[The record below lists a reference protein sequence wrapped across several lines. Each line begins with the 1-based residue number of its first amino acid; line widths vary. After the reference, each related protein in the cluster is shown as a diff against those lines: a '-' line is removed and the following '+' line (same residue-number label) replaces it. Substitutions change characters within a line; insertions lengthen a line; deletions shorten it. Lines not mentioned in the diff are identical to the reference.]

1 MKEIW
6 KPIKDYE
13 NYEASTCGRIRNTN
27 FHRSGQT
34 KVLTPGHSRKYPI
47 VQLFKDGIGKWFHV
61 HKLIAETFIPN
72 PNNLPQVNHKDE
84 NPDNNCVENLE
95 YCDAGYNSRYGTR
108 TKRLAEKL
116 TNRIDESIVV
126 GQFTQNNKLV
136 AKYPSISEASRIVNV
151 DITSISKCCKE
162 IKKYKTAGGYK
173 WAYIQKSTIQLDD
186 APCSFEIS
194 YAILR

>member
-6 KPIKDYE
+6 KPIKNYE
-13 NYEASTCGRIRNTN
+13 NYEAGSCGFIRNTN
-27 FHRSGQT
+27 FHRSGKT
-34 KVLTPGHSRKYPI
+34 KVLKPSHSNKYPI
-47 VQLFKDGIGKWFHV
+47 VQLFKNGVGKWEYV
-61 HKLIAETFIPN
+61 HKLVAEAFIPN
-72 PNNLPQVNHKDE
+72 PLNLPQVNHKDE
-84 NPDNNCVENLE
+84 NPENNCVENLE

-116 TNRIDESIVV
+116 TNRLDESIVV
-126 GQFTQNNKLV
+126 GQFTRNNKLV

-151 DITSISKCCKE
+151 DITSITKCCKE
-162 IKKYKTAGGYK
+162 KYKTAGGYK
-173 WAYIQKSTIQLDD
+173 WAYQQKSTIQLDD